1 MNKMDVH
8 KHVFVS
14 CILLVAYTY
23 FSKYVCSSNF
33 SSPANQTICQ
43 KWQAIVLTG
52 LEHMEERRRKR
63 DTSNCLEDFGNYIG
77 QSVAGSYGSGR
88 KKRESEEKQH
98 DYKCISKS
106 IMKCLFYIDNEHF
119 FSNDTHIFGNVT
131 VNTTYIHTNLSS
143 NSSLQF
149 NISNMVV
156 PLLHADNL
164 NHTYFKD
171 RNNTWPWCMPDI
183 PGKKLNIIWRDTLIP
198 PTWLINATSISV
210 GAFGFEFID
219 GANVTQFVSDK

>member
-1 MNKMDVH
+1 MDVH
-8 KHVFVS
+8 KHLFVS

-52 LEHMEERRRKR
+52 LEQMEERRRKR
-63 DTSNCLEDFGNYIG
+63 DTSNCLETFGHSIG
-77 QSVAGSYGSGR
+77 QVLSGSYGSGR
-88 KKRESEEKQH
+88 KKRGSEEH
-98 DYKCISKS
+98 DYKCVSKS

-156 PLLHADNL
+156 PLLHADSL

-198 PTWLINATSISV
+198 PTWLVNATSISV

>member
-1 MNKMDVH
+1 MDVH

-23 FSKYVCSSNF
+23 FSKYVYSSNF

-43 KWQAIVLTG
+43 KWQAIVLNG
-52 LEHMEERRRKR
+52 LEEIASRRRKR
-63 DTSNCLEDFGNYIG
+63 DTGDCLENFGNIIATG
-77 QSVAGSYGSGR
+77 LGGSYAASGR
-88 KKRESEEKQH
+88 KKRSEESP

-198 PTWLINATSISV
+198 PAWLVNATSISV

-219 GANVTQFVSDK
+219 GANVIQFVSDK

>member
-43 KWQAIVLTG
+43 RWQAIVLTG
-52 LEHMEERRRKR
+52 LDEMHNSRRKR
-63 DTSNCLEDFGNYIG
+63 DTDCLEQFATGLSSLGTSY
-77 QSVAGSYGSGR
+77 AGRRKRNSEGSD
-88 KKRESEEKQH
+88 H
-98 DYKCISKS
+98 TCVSKS